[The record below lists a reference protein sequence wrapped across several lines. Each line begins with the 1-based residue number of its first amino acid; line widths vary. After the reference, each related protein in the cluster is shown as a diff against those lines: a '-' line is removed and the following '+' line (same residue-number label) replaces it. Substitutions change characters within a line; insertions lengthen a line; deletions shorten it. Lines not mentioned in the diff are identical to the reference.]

1 MSQEYEK
8 VTRLGAQILPRR
20 HQHDLLPSSNIHND
34 KCCNLSE
41 NWTKSQFCNLVTLC
55 IKDQSTKINRKY
67 EDYSKFESLMQPSMK
82 FKDPAQAF
90 QTIRSKRN
98 KQCSLQLFAVAGQG
112 DRYCVSTFAGFL
124 HQTSVEKATWCNQP
138 TSQPTNQLLLWY
150 NFNLILSWP
159 HLRNHCRV
167 RQWGKCQSRNLS
179 VESASNEGRSGY
191 SRPLC
196 PGGAPRGCDKGELS
210 QEPEE
215 FDRGKIVFGFLEN
228 YLPGQIGP
236 LLRILWEGH
245 VHWCSQ
251 TGPEKEASFN
261 FQLLKE

>member
-1 MSQEYEK
+1 MKIIPNFS
-8 VTRLGAQILPRR
+8 
-20 HQHDLLPSSNIHND
+20 H
-34 KCCNLSE
+34 KCKC
-41 NWTKSQFCNLVTLC
+41 
-55 IKDQSTKINRKY
+55 
-67 EDYSKFESLMQPSMK
+67 PSMK
-82 FKDPAQAF
+82 FKDPSSPQLKRFRRSEVKGTSNARCSCLLSPGKEVDIVF
-90 QTIRSKRN
+90 QPLPGSCIRPRWKR
-98 KQCSLQLFAVAGQG
+98 QRGAI
-112 DRYCVSTFAGFL
+112 D
-124 HQTSVEKATWCNQP
+124 
-138 TSQPTNQLLLWY
+138 QPTNQLLLWY

-215 FDRGKIVFGFLEN
+215 FDRGKIVFGFLLN

-261 FQLLKE
+261 CQLLKE

>member
-1 MSQEYEK
+1 
-8 VTRLGAQILPRR
+8 
-20 HQHDLLPSSNIHND
+20 
-34 KCCNLSE
+34 
-41 NWTKSQFCNLVTLC
+41 
-55 IKDQSTKINRKY
+55 
-67 EDYSKFESLMQPSMK
+67 MQPSMK
-82 FKDPAQAF
+82 FKDPAQANELA
-90 QTIRSKRN
+90 TLAAVVCCRRARRSILCFNLCRVLASDVGGKGN
-98 KQCSLQLFAVAGQG
+98 MVQL
-112 DRYCVSTFAGFL
+112 T
-124 HQTSVEKATWCNQP
+124 N
-138 TSQPTNQLLLWY
+138 QPTNQLLLWY
-150 NFNLILSWP
+150 NFNLILSWS

-167 RQWGKCQSRNLS
+167 RQWGKCRSRNLS

-196 PGGAPRGCDKGELS
+196 PGGAPRGCDRGELS

-215 FDRGKIVFGFLEN
+215 FDRGKNGFGFLLN